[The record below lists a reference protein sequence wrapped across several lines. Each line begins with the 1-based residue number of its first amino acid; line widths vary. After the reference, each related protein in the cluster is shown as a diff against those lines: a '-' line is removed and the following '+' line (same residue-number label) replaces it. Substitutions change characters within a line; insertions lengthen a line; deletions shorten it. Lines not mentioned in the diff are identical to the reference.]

1 MPVNFNQAV
10 QNHYATQAEMQA
22 ANNVP
27 KPPAFTSVGKVDDNL
42 NKLTSQ
48 LTFKF
53 PPGEERKGAE
63 TFLNK
68 SDNIQSFTAILRD
81 SSSNSEFSKALSYK
95 GIDGKVVHLGL
106 NEPTHMSLANLL
118 DPTLADMLSQT
129 GGSGAKVPL
138 GLNGAEDSIKVGKL
152 QLLAPETPQR

>member
-1 MPVNFNQAV
+1 MPVNFNHAA

-27 KPPAFTSVGKVDDNL
+27 RPPAFTSVGKIDDNL
-42 NKLTSQ
+42 NKLASQ

-53 PPGEERKGAE
+53 QPGEERKGAE

-81 SSSNSEFSKALSYK
+81 SSSSSEFSKALSYK
-95 GIDGKVVHLGL
+95 GIDGKVLHIGL
-106 NEPTHMSLANLL
+106 NEPTHMSLTSAM
-118 DPTLADMLSQT
+118 DPTLADMLAQK
-129 GGSGAKVPL
+129 GGSGAKIPL
-138 GLNGAEDSIKVGKL
+138 GLNGAEDSIQVGKL